1 MKEKNFLLKSIVCIC
16 LLSIIA
22 YLISTVVSYFQTFS
36 ALRNLIT
43 DSNYNIM
50 NETYIANSNIQ
61 LTMAITNLIIILTIT
76 IFITLYLLKIL
87 ERKNILKLC
96 VVSFIFSSI
105 EIYLLQQFIVNLIG
119 YVSLSQ
125 DSLAICITSILC
137 LIVIAIGY
145 LFFIFK
151 YKTDKDRKE

>member
-22 YLISTVVSYFQTFS
+22 YLISTVVNYFQTFS

-61 LTMAITNLIIILTIT
+61 LTMAITNLIIILAIT
-76 IFITLYLLKIL
+76 IFIILYLLKIL

>member
-50 NETYIANSNIQ
+50 NETYIVNSNIQ